1 MFCAHC
7 GTPCR
12 EDEIFCAHCGAALQT
27 EGGRK
32 EEEAPASPA
41 PSSEKPVTEPAAA
54 PAVPGRRFS
63 LLRLSRRGWL
73 LLCGG
78 CAAALV
84 MAVAVLAG
92 ADRPAEGFQAGPA
105 PLVRIESLDETGSE
119 YFYYDGELL
128 AGPEAGLIGFPKFLN
143 DESCLAM
150 DTDGAL
156 TAVVTADGV
165 VELDL
170 PEGSTSAYA
179 ASADGSTLYYATAKN
194 LLWRIDLPGGA
205 PELVAEGC
213 PVDQLR
219 VSPSGDTA
227 AYCDRNTDLWYLVRQ
242 GGTPEELP
250 LPVGVT
256 VLSLSDGGRYVYYFV
271 GGRITSGASAVLGW
285 GGYLYCWDGSAS
297 HLVGDTDS
305 FYGNVWTNRTGD
317 QLFLAGG
324 TASYVVDGTESWCF
338 HGILYPTFLLQGQNM
353 TSGTYMDRG
362 AYVLNCADLTRC
374 YFASERQNTVYRLE
388 EGVFTPVL
396 EEVFPDQMRTDAT
409 GEILWYTQD
418 GGLWQ
423 FRDGKPS
430 LRCDDPGGNA
440 YLYGVSP
447 DGATVV
453 YENGS
458 GLWRLTAG
466 GEPEQLSER
475 ISFVYPCWKGFY
487 YTRDARCWYVPWAG
501 EPKELAELEELN
513 GLSVFNPFSTIQ
525 TLDGSTWHVI
535 DGMDPIRIS
544 TP

>member
-12 EDEIFCAHCGAALQT
+12 EDEVFCAHCGAALQT

-32 EEEAPASPA
+32 EEEAPAPPA
-41 PSSEKPVTEPAAA
+41 PSAEKPAAEPAAA
-54 PAVPGRRFS
+54 PAVPERRFS
-63 LLRLSRRGWL
+63 LPRLSRRGWL
-73 LLCGG
+73 LLGGG

-84 MAVAVLAG
+84 VAVAVLAG

-119 YFYYDGELL
+119 YFYYNGELL

-170 PEGSTSAYA
+170 PEGSMSAYA
-179 ASADGSTLYYATAKN
+179 ASADGSTLYCATAKN

-205 PELVAEGC
+205 PELVAEDC

-227 AYCDRNTDLWYLVRQ
+227 AYCDRNTDGWYLVRK
-242 GGTPEELP
+242 GGKPEELP
-250 LPVGVT
+250 LPADAVVS
-256 VLSLSDGGRYVYYFV
+256 VLSDDGRYVYYLANSNV
-271 GGRITSGASAVLGW
+271 TSGTSAVLEM

-297 HLVGDTDS
+297 HLVGYTDS

-317 QLFLAGG
+317 QLFLTG
-324 TASYVVDGTESWCF
+324 TSASYVVDGTESWCF
-338 HGILYPTFLLQGQNM
+338 HGVLYPTFLLQGQNM
-353 TSGTYMDRG
+353 TSGIYTDRG
-362 AYVLNCADLTRC
+362 AYVLNCADLTQC

-388 EGVFTPVL
+388 RGAFTPVL
-396 EEVFPDQMRTDAT
+396 EEVFPEQMRTDAT
-409 GEILWYTQD
+409 GEILWYTQG

-430 LRCDDPGGNA
+430 LQCDDPGTNV
-440 YLYGVSP
+440 YLKGVSP
-447 DGATVV
+447 DGTTVI
-453 YENGS
+453 YESGV
-458 GLWRLTAG
+458 GLWRLKAG
-466 GEPEQLSER
+466 GEPELLSENV
-475 ISFVYPCWKGFY
+475 SNVSPYWKGFY
-487 YTRDARCWYVPWAG
+487 YGVHTELWYAPWDG
-501 EPKELAELEELN
+501 EPEELEELN
-513 GLSVFNPFSTIQ
+513 GISTFDPFSTIQ
-525 TLDGSTWHVI
+525 MPDGSTWHLI
-535 DGMDPIRIS
+535 DGLDPIRVEEGS
-544 TP
+544 